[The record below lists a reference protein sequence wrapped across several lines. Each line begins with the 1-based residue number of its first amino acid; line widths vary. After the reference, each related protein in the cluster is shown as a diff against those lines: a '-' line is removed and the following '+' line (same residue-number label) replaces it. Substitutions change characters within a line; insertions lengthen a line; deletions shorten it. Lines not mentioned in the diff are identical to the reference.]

1 MKKIISI
8 ILLIIISLFASCA
21 DRESGSTINDAGNEY
36 ISYVKS
42 KVFTGVISS
51 YYNVSGVVVENEGAL
66 NSYTFPLSAYDEL
79 IHFYGKELNKGD
91 AIYAEQSCDY
101 SGKIID
107 VKTEN
112 DCTVV
117 DIIDYSKLTI
127 LTQVDYGHYQKL
139 NYSTPVTI
147 TYGSIQGN
155 ANIIHIDYHFS
166 NDYTTVKLASEA
178 ALMPGLEVDI
188 SFITETRENS
198 MYIPFEALYRQGD
211 EYYVKK
217 LIDGEPTD
225 TNVYIGELFSVEEN
239 GYTFKYAEIVSG
251 LEKGDT
257 VVFGILKDSTAS
269 RIYEEFIK

>member
-1 MKKIISI
+1 MKKYVITI
-8 ILLIIISLFASCA
+8 LIIIIICLLSSCA
-21 DRESGSTINDAGNEY
+21 EQISSSTTDDNEY
-36 ISYVKS
+36 ISYVQS
-42 KVFTGVISS
+42 KVIIGEISS
-51 YYNVSGVVVENEGAL
+51 YYTVKGTVVAAEDSIK
-66 NSYTFPLSAYDEL
+66 SYTFPISDYDNL
-79 IHFYGKELNKGD
+79 KNLFGKELNEGD
-91 AIYAEQSCDY
+91 SIYAEQTCDFF
-101 SGKIID
+101 GKIID
-107 VKTEN
+107 VKTEDN
-112 DCTVV
+112 YTVV
-117 DIIDYSKLTI
+117 NIVDYSKLVI
-127 LTQVDYGHYQKL
+127 LTQVDYEHYQKL
-139 NYSTPVTI
+139 DYSTPVTV

-198 MYIPFEALYRQGD
+198 MYIPFEALYKQGD

-217 LIDGEPTD
+217 LINGEPTD